1 MRMADK
7 AIAVQ
12 HCVNAR
18 LFAIR
23 VIRFSCWITYRR
35 ESGSFDARMDRGR
48 RIEGAADQL
57 SVLVKIVGQNDGK
70 EMRRMSSGRGSF
82 GCLVAVRAEI
92 GADRRSHLS
101 GNLRAFNRPR

>member
-1 MRMADK
+1 MADK

-35 ESGSFDARMDRGR
+35 ESGSFDVRMDRGR
-48 RIEGAADQL
+48 GSKARGSARQTLAADGN
-57 SVLVKIVGQNDGK
+57 I
-70 EMRRMSSGRGSF
+70 GSP
-82 GCLVAVRAEI
+82 L
-92 GADRRSHLS
+92 
-101 GNLRAFNRPR
+101 